1 MWKHRGEETKS
12 EFKDIDKEG
21 ITKGG
26 NLSFEYWSGNGILTD
41 IDKSEI
47 FKKEGKYERGVNS
60 ENLIL
65 GTSFSFWKN

>member
-1 MWKHRGEETKS
+1 MWKHRGEEAKS

-21 ITKGG
+21 ITKRGD
-26 NLSFEYWSGNGILTD
+26 LLFKYWRRNGILTD
-41 IDKSEI
+41 TDRSEM

-60 ENLIL
+60 EKLIL

>member
-1 MWKHRGEETKS
+1 MWKHRGKEAKS

-26 NLSFEYWSGNGILTD
+26 DLLFKYWRRNGILTD
-41 IDKSEI
+41 IDRSEM
-47 FKKEGKYERGVNS
+47 FKKEGKYECGVNS